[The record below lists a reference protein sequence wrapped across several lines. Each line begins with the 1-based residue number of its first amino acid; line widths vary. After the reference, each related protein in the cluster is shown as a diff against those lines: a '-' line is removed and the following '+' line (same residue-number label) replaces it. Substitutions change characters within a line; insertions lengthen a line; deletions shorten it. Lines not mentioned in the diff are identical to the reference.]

1 MAPQSQRLNEL
12 LAGLSAAVQIEREHG
27 AGALWQVFVDQRL
40 VCATSQPCVAYAL
53 YGWVLLQ
60 IARNAECIGNV
71 PFHAQWQGLQTEQEH
86 ERVER
91 AHARAEVAQRL
102 RAQLHQI
109 AIHAEGVVESE

>member
-27 AGALWQVFVDQRL
+27 AGALRQVFVDQRL
-40 VCATSQPCVAYAL
+40 VRAARQPRVAYAL
-53 YGWVLLQ
+53 YRWVLLQ
-60 IARNAECIGNV
+60 IARNTECIRNV
-71 PFHAQWQGLQTEQEH
+71 PFHAKWQRLETEQEH

-102 RAQLHQI
+102 RAQL
-109 AIHAEGVVESE
+109 